1 MSEGCIQE
9 QEENAV
15 QDKKYFLVQPEIREH
30 FRSVIMMYSEADM
43 SPALK
48 N

>member
-15 QDKKYFLVQPEIREH
+15 QDKKAFSSASGNKRTFQIRSNDVQ
-30 FRSVIMMYSEADM
+30 
-43 SPALK
+43 
-48 N
+48 